1 VQKKLIKLGFAA
13 KMSFKTTFEPLS
25 NETWPSF
32 EKLFGPKG
40 ACAGCWCMTWRL
52 QKADYERHKGDG
64 NKKAIKKLASKNEP
78 IGIIAFI
85 NDEPAGWCAVAPREK
100 YVRLQTSRVLKPID
114 DQPVWSISC
123 LFIAKP
129 FRRQGLSIKLLNA
142 TVAYAK
148 KQGAKIVE
156 GYPLEPKD
164 NKMPDVF
171 AWTGILSSFIAAGF
185 KEENRHSESRPIVRF
200 YLE

>member
-1 VQKKLIKLGFAA
+1 VQKKLIKLSLVG
-13 KMSFKTTFEPLS
+13 KMPFKATFEPLTTD
-25 NETWPSF
+25 TWPSF

-52 QKADYERHKGDG
+52 QKSEYEKLKGDG

-78 IGIIAFI
+78 IGILAFI
-85 NDEPAGWCAVAPREK
+85 DDEPAGWCAVAPREK
-100 YVRLQTSRVLKPID
+100 YVRLETSRVLKPID
-114 DQPVWSISC
+114 DTPVWSVSC
-123 LFIAKP
+123 FFIAKP
-129 FRRQGLSIKLLNA
+129 FRRQGLSVKLLKA
-142 TVAYAK
+142 TLAYAK

-164 NKMPDVF
+164 GKMPDVF

-185 KEENRHSESRPIVRF
+185 KEEKRNSPARPIVRY
-200 YLE
+200 YL